1 MNKSVLSITQQSIAA
16 YNLEAE
22 RWRSN
27 HDTAM
32 ACFEFEDLLQA
43 GLRIFRDF
51 ESYRQRWQARIDAGQ
66 ITYNEDEDAQI
77 LALLQ
82 LWLIPAQTMEDV
94 LGRLEAKFGTI
105 SGADEFRTC
114 VQRAKQLVQSGTIGA
129 QVRALTPSGET
140 LRKLAVAS
148 PPPQSWLAGT
158 EERPFQ

>member
-1 MNKSVLSITQQSIAA
+1 MNRSVLSITQQSIAA

-22 RWRSN
+22 RWRS

-66 ITYNEDEDAQI
+66 ITYDEDEDAQI

-82 LWLIPAQTMEDV
+82 LWLIPAHTMEDV

-105 SGADEFRTC
+105 SGADDFRTC
-114 VQRAKQLVQSGTIGA
+114 VRRARQLLESGTIGE
-129 QVRALTPSGET
+129 QLRVLTPNAET
-140 LRKLAVAS
+140 LRKLAKSS

-158 EERPFQ
+158 EERPF